1 MQRSLPYTATTAAE
15 RTAHRFD
22 HCGANYEVLRWWRRH
37 DSLPDTIPPWPAVKV
52 NGYTAEL
59 VPDTP
64 DSTPQTGYVEVD
76 GGIGRLGA
84 VLTHDSPGWSV
95 YYSATGCTYSFA
107 TVFDAMAHAVEYL
120 V

>member
-1 MQRSLPYTATTAAE
+1 M
-15 RTAHRFD
+15 
-22 HCGANYEVLRWWRRH
+22 LRWWRRH
-37 DSLPDTIPPWPAVKV
+37 DSLPDTIPQWPAVKV

-95 YYSATGCTYSFA
+95 YYPATGCTYSFA
-107 TVFDAMAHAVEYL
+107 TMFDAMAHTVECL